1 MGYIFSISVL
11 ILLFCLIIVISFLSF
26 KKKTHLGN
34 LQGDALIA
42 CFLLLG
48 SYALNVQ
55 IDKIEAKEIFCS
67 LQFVFA
73 DMMLFITLLL
83 VYEIAERKRNIIAIS
98 ILGVGQIIDATI
110 FLTNRS
116 HHLWGNY
123 SISTGRNIKYAVLVP
138 KTGLLVSIIYV
149 FIMLSLMVF
158 ALLVKIRKSSKLYR
172 TRYVESLII
181 VLLMV
186 ALLIYSFTQS
196 GKKYGLF
203 APIATVLVLSF
214 YYVSYCASPLSV
226 LKQISSFVDSN
237 ILDGIIIFDHH
248 GKLLRANNN
257 AVSLFESKAEMALK
271 DELLKKFQLEDKE
284 TVVWKEIKQNH
295 YEIHYKPIYDD
306 KNIFVASVFTF
317 HDITENVSRIEK
329 EHKMATFDQ
338 LSNSF
343 NRSGFLEACRKVLE
357 DTENDTTYALLIS
370 GIVNF
375 KGINSL
381 YGSNFGDKV
390 LIGMAE
396 SLHSLHH
403 KFEMIY
409 GRTAE
414 GKFTS
419 LIPFEYVDTVVEE
432 LSKLTVEGEDH
443 SKIHIDIC
451 NGFVVMNDKKRPI
464 GYYYERAL
472 LALDKCKKKVDTP
485 VLEYTKEMA
494 EEQRRYQLMRE
505 EMRAA
510 IDKKEF
516 FIVLQPQIDMKENK
530 VCGAEA
536 LVRWNHPILGLVFP
550 GDFIP
555 LFEDNGYITKLDR
568 YVWEETAS
576 TIREFMDRGVYDGH
590 ISINVSRV
598 DIMSFDVC
606 DFLINLVEKY
616 KIPVEK
622 LHVEVTESALV
633 NGKDSLVST
642 LEKLREYGFIVEID
656 DFGSGYSSLNSLM
669 HIPFDVVKLDMVFMR
684 ELTKAEKDEIIIGS
698 IAKMIHDLHASIVVE
713 GVENQDNVDM
723 IHRFKGDVSQGY
735 FYSKPIPK
743 EIFLEYVSNFK

>member
-1 MGYIFSISVL
+1 
-11 ILLFCLIIVISFLSF
+11 
-26 KKKTHLGN
+26 
-34 LQGDALIA
+34 
-42 CFLLLG
+42 
-48 SYALNVQ
+48 
-55 IDKIEAKEIFCS
+55 
-67 LQFVFA
+67 
-73 DMMLFITLLL
+73 
-83 VYEIAERKRNIIAIS
+83 
-98 ILGVGQIIDATI
+98 
-110 FLTNRS
+110 
-116 HHLWGNY
+116 
-123 SISTGRNIKYAVLVP
+123 
-138 KTGLLVSIIYV
+138 
-149 FIMLSLMVF
+149 
-158 ALLVKIRKSSKLYR
+158 
-172 TRYVESLII
+172 
-181 VLLMV
+181 
-186 ALLIYSFTQS
+186 
-196 GKKYGLF
+196 
-203 APIATVLVLSF
+203 
-214 YYVSYCASPLSV
+214 
-226 LKQISSFVDSN
+226 
-237 ILDGIIIFDHH
+237 
-248 GKLLRANNN
+248 
-257 AVSLFESKAEMALK
+257 
-271 DELLKKFQLEDKE
+271 
-284 TVVWKEIKQNH
+284 
-295 YEIHYKPIYDD
+295 
-306 KNIFVASVFTF
+306 
-317 HDITENVSRIEK
+317 
-329 EHKMATFDQ
+329 
-338 LSNSF
+338 
-343 NRSGFLEACRKVLE
+343 
-357 DTENDTTYALLIS
+357 
-370 GIVNF
+370 
-375 KGINSL
+375 
-381 YGSNFGDKV
+381 
-390 LIGMAE
+390 
-396 SLHSLHH
+396 
-403 KFEMIY
+403 
-409 GRTAE
+409 TAE

-443 SKIHIDIC
+443 AKIHIDIC

-472 LALDKCKKKVDTP
+472 LALDKCKKKVDTL

-494 EEQRRYQLMRE
+494 EEQRRHQLMRE

-568 YVWEETAS
+568 YVWEEAAS

-698 IAKMIHDLHASIVVE
+698 IAKLIHDLHASIVVE

>member
-1 MGYIFSISVL
+1 MGYIFSVSVL

-34 LQGDALIA
+34 LQGYDLIA

-48 SYALNVQ
+48 SYSLNVWV
-55 IDKIEAKEIFCS
+55 DKIEAKEIFCS
-67 LQFVFA
+67 FQFIFA
-73 DMMLFITLLL
+73 DMVVFITLLL
-83 VYEIAERKRNIIAIS
+83 VYEIAERKRNIIIIS
-98 ILGVGQIIDATI
+98 VLGVGQIIDCII
-110 FLTNRS
+110 FITNRA

-123 SISTGRNIKYAVLVP
+123 SISQGKHISYAVLMP
-138 KTGLLVSIIYV
+138 KTGILFSIIYL
-149 FIMLSLMVF
+149 FIMLSLMLF
-158 ALLVKIRKSSKLYR
+158 ALALKIKRSSKLYR
-172 TRYVESLII
+172 TRYVESLIC
-181 VLLMV
+181 VTGLY
-186 ALLIYSFTQS
+186 ALFIYSFIKDI
-196 GKKYGLF
+196 GVYGLF
-203 APIATVLVLSF
+203 APIATVCVLSF
-214 YYVSYCASPLSV
+214 YFISYCTSPLSV
-226 LKQISSFVDSN
+226 LKQIGNFVDSN
-237 ILDGIIIFDHH
+237 ILDAIIIYDHH
-248 GKLLRANNN
+248 GRLLRANMK
-257 AVSLFESKAEMALK
+257 AISLFDSKAEMASK
-271 DELLKKFQLEDKE
+271 DELLKKFSLDDKE
-284 TVVWKEIKQNH
+284 TSVWKEIKQNH
-295 YEIHYKPIYDD
+295 YEIRYKPIFDD

-317 HDITENVSRIEK
+317 HDISENVARIEK

-343 NRSGFLEACRKVLE
+343 NRSGFLEACKKVLE
-357 DTENDTTYALLIS
+357 GSENDTTYALLIS

-396 SLHSLHH
+396 SLHALHH

-432 LSKLTVEGEDH
+432 LSKLSVEGEDH

-451 NGFVVMNDKKRPI
+451 NGFVVMSDRKRSI

-472 LALDKCKKKVDTP
+472 LALDKCKRKVDTP

-555 LFEDNGYITKLDR
+555 LFEDNGYITKLDK
-568 YVWEETAS
+568 YVWEEAAATV
-576 TIREFMDRGVYDGH
+576 REFMDRGVYDGH

-598 DIMSFDVC
+598 DIMSFDVST
-606 DFLINLVEKY
+606 FLINLVEKY

-642 LEKLREYGFIVEID
+642 LEKLRDYGFIVEID

-684 ELTKAEKDEIIIGS
+684 ELTKAEKDEIIISS

-723 IHRFKGDVSQGY
+723 IHRFEGDVSQGY

>member
-1 MGYIFSISVL
+1 MGYIFSTSVL

-34 LQGDALIA
+34 LQGYDLIA

-48 SYALNVQ
+48 SYALNVWV
-55 IDKIEAKEIFCS
+55 DKIEAKEIFCS
-67 LQFVFA
+67 FQFIFA
-73 DMMLFITLLL
+73 DMVVFITLLL
-83 VYEIAERKRNIIAIS
+83 VYEIAERKRNIIIIS
-98 ILGVGQIIDATI
+98 VLGVGQIIDGII
-110 FLTNRS
+110 FITNRA

-123 SISTGRNIKYAVLVP
+123 SISQGKHISYAVLMP
-138 KTGLLVSIIYV
+138 KTGILFSIIYL
-149 FIMLSLMVF
+149 FIMLSLMLF
-158 ALLVKIRKSSKLYR
+158 ALALKIKRSSKLYR
-172 TRYVESLII
+172 TRYVESLIC
-181 VLLMV
+181 VTGLY
-186 ALLIYSFTQS
+186 ALFIYSFIKDI
-196 GKKYGLF
+196 GVYGLF
-203 APIATVLVLSF
+203 APIATVCVLSF
-214 YYVSYCASPLSV
+214 YFISYCTSPLSV
-226 LKQISSFVDSN
+226 LKQIGSFVDSN
-237 ILDGIIIFDHH
+237 ILDAIIIYDHH
-248 GKLLRANNN
+248 GRLLRANMK
-257 AVSLFESKAEMALK
+257 ALSLFDSKAEMASK
-271 DELLKKFQLEDKE
+271 DELLKKFSLDDKE
-284 TVVWKEIKQNH
+284 TSVWKEIKQNH
-295 YEIHYKPIYDD
+295 YEIHYKPIFDD

-317 HDITENVSRIEK
+317 HDISENVARIEK

-343 NRSGFLEACRKVLE
+343 NRSGFLEACKKVLE
-357 DTENDTTYALLIS
+357 DSENDTTYALLIS

-432 LSKLTVEGEDH
+432 LSKLSVEGEDH

-451 NGFVVMNDKKRPI
+451 NGFVVMSDRKRSI

-472 LALDKCKKKVDTP
+472 LALDKCKRKVDTP

-555 LFEDNGYITKLDR
+555 LFEDNGYITKLDK
-568 YVWEETAS
+568 YVWEEAAATV
-576 TIREFMDRGVYDGH
+576 REFMDRGVYDGH

-598 DIMSFDVC
+598 DIMSFDVST
-606 DFLINLVEKY
+606 FLINLVEKY
-616 KIPVEK
+616 RIPVEK

-642 LEKLREYGFIVEID
+642 LEKLRDYGFIVEID

-684 ELTKAEKDEIIIGS
+684 ELTKAEKDEIIISS

-723 IHRFKGDVSQGY
+723 IHRFEGDVSQGY

>member
-1 MGYIFSISVL
+1 
-11 ILLFCLIIVISFLSF
+11 
-26 KKKTHLGN
+26 
-34 LQGDALIA
+34 
-42 CFLLLG
+42 
-48 SYALNVQ
+48 
-55 IDKIEAKEIFCS
+55 
-67 LQFVFA
+67 
-73 DMMLFITLLL
+73 
-83 VYEIAERKRNIIAIS
+83 
-98 ILGVGQIIDATI
+98 
-110 FLTNRS
+110 
-116 HHLWGNY
+116 
-123 SISTGRNIKYAVLVP
+123 
-138 KTGLLVSIIYV
+138 
-149 FIMLSLMVF
+149 
-158 ALLVKIRKSSKLYR
+158 
-172 TRYVESLII
+172 
-181 VLLMV
+181 
-186 ALLIYSFTQS
+186 
-196 GKKYGLF
+196 
-203 APIATVLVLSF
+203 
-214 YYVSYCASPLSV
+214 
-226 LKQISSFVDSN
+226 ISSFVDSN

-248 GKLLRANNN
+248 GKLLRANQN
-257 AVSLFESKAEMALK
+257 AISLFESKAEISLK
-271 DELLKKFQLEDKE
+271 DELLKKLDLEDKE
-284 TVVWKEIKQNH
+284 TVVWKEFKQGH
-295 YEIHYKPIYDD
+295 YEIHYKPIFDD
-306 KNIFVASVFTF
+306 KGIFVASVFTF
-317 HDITENVSRIEK
+317 HDITENVARIEK

-357 DTENDTTYALLIS
+357 DTENETTYALLIS

-443 SKIHIDIC
+443 AKIHIDIC

-568 YVWEETAS
+568 YVWEEAAS

-698 IAKMIHDLHASIVVE
+698 IAKLIHDLHASIVVE

>member
-1 MGYIFSISVL
+1 MGYIFSTSVL

-34 LQGDALIA
+34 LQGYDLIA

-48 SYALNVQ
+48 SYALNVWV
-55 IDKIEAKEIFCS
+55 DKIEAKEIFCS
-67 LQFVFA
+67 FQFIFA
-73 DMMLFITLLL
+73 DMVVFITLLL
-83 VYEIAERKRNIIAIS
+83 VYEIAERKRNIIIIS
-98 ILGVGQIIDATI
+98 VLGVGQIIDGII
-110 FLTNRS
+110 FITNRA

-123 SISTGRNIKYAVLVP
+123 SISQGKHISYAVLMP
-138 KTGLLVSIIYV
+138 KTGILFSIIYL
-149 FIMLSLMVF
+149 FIMLSLMLF
-158 ALLVKIRKSSKLYR
+158 ALALKIKRSSKLYR
-172 TRYVESLII
+172 TRYVESLIC
-181 VLLMV
+181 VTGLY
-186 ALLIYSFTQS
+186 ALFIYSFIKDI
-196 GKKYGLF
+196 GVYGLF
-203 APIATVLVLSF
+203 APIATVCVLSF
-214 YYVSYCASPLSV
+214 YFISYCTSPLSV
-226 LKQISSFVDSN
+226 LKQIGNFVDSN
-237 ILDGIIIFDHH
+237 ILDAIIIYDHH
-248 GKLLRANNN
+248 GRLLRANMK
-257 AVSLFESKAEMALK
+257 AISLFDSKSEMASK
-271 DELLKKFQLEDKE
+271 DELLKKFSLDDKE
-284 TVVWKEIKQNH
+284 TSVWKEIKQNH
-295 YEIHYKPIYDD
+295 YEIRYKPIFDD

-317 HDITENVSRIEK
+317 HDISENVARIEK

-343 NRSGFLEACRKVLE
+343 NRSGFLEACKKVLE
-357 DTENDTTYALLIS
+357 GSENDTTYALLIS

-396 SLHSLHH
+396 SLHALHH

-432 LSKLTVEGEDH
+432 LSKLSVEGEDH

-451 NGFVVMNDKKRPI
+451 NGFVVMSDRKRSI

-472 LALDKCKKKVDTP
+472 LALDKCKRKVDTP

-555 LFEDNGYITKLDR
+555 LFEDNGYITKLDK
-568 YVWEETAS
+568 YVWEEAAATV
-576 TIREFMDRGVYDGH
+576 REFMDRGVYDGH

-598 DIMSFDVC
+598 DIMSFDVST
-606 DFLINLVEKY
+606 FLINLVEKY

-642 LEKLREYGFIVEID
+642 LEKLRDYGFIVEID

-684 ELTKAEKDEIIIGS
+684 ELTKAEKDEIIISS

-723 IHRFKGDVSQGY
+723 IHRFEGDVSQGY